1 MPYDRIDDG
10 RCRQVGGDVADL
22 MEEVGGDV
30 ADLMEEGDKI
40 HGTLSRSLCTLR
52 VRQLTPHSCSLH
64 MYYALR

>member
-10 RCRQVGGDVADL
+10 RCRQ
-22 MEEVGGDV
+22 VGGDV